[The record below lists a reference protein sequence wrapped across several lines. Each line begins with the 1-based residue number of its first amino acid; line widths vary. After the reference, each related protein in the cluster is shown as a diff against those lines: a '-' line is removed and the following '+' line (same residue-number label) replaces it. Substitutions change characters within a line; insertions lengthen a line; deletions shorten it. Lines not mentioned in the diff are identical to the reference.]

1 MLSTLNR
8 WLVRPELRPWRNA
21 IIVAGLLCA
30 AAYVGRRSNPRI
42 LMLPILAVGGLML
55 VRRPALGLM
64 ALVTAALFVP
74 RQLGT
79 GTEVALNAASL
90 LVPALL
96 ALWLADGLLR
106 GAIAVVPSRVNV
118 PLILFL
124 CAGLFSLLVGNVLWD
139 PTVPRPGNMT
149 IVQIAQWAIFAL
161 SAGAFW
167 LGANQLPDEGWLRRL
182 VWTFLIV
189 GGGGA
194 IVRVLP
200 GVGRLIDS
208 YGTLAFDRSPLWA
221 LLAALAGGQLF
232 FNHELSLGRRL
243 YLLLVVAATLYYA
256 LVMRRETVSNMVGVG
271 AALATLLWLR
281 FPRLRIVSILV
292 AVVVSIVLFSV
303 LYDFAGGDDMWD
315 ESGGSRLV
323 LIERVVEVTMRN
335 PLTGLGPASYRPYAG
350 SKPLMYFRAFWV
362 NPQISSHNNYVDL
375 FAHGGLL
382 GLGLFA
388 WFIWALGRLG
398 WRLGERLR
406 QGFIAGYVQGML
418 ALLVA
423 SLALMLFA
431 DWILPFVYNIGF
443 PGFQAS
449 VLVWL
454 FLGGLVTVEQW
465 TQDEAQP

>member
-1 MLSTLNR
+1 MLSVLNR
-8 WLVRPELRPWRNA
+8 WLVRPQLRRWRNA

-30 AAYVGRRSNPRI
+30 AAYVGRRPSPRI
-42 LMLPILAVGGLML
+42 LMLPILAAGGVML
-55 VRRPALGLM
+55 VRWPTLGLM
-64 ALVTAALFVP
+64 TLVTAALFVP

-79 GTEVALNAASL
+79 GTEVALNAAVL

-96 ALWLADGLLR
+96 ALWFTEGLLK
-106 GAIAVVPSRVNV
+106 GEVAVASSPVNA
-118 PLILFL
+118 PLLLFL
-124 CAGLFSLLVGNVLWD
+124 CAGLLSLLAGNVLWD
-139 PTVPRPGNMT
+139 PTVPRPSNMT

-167 LGANQLPDEGWLRRL
+167 LGANRLPDERWLRYL
-182 VWTFLIV
+182 VWAFLIV

-221 LLAALAGGQLF
+221 LLAALVGGQLV
-232 FNHELSLGRRL
+232 FNRDLSPGRRF
-243 YLLLVVAATLYYA
+243 YLLLILAAILYYA

-281 FPRLRIVSILV
+281 FPRLRTISILI
-292 AVVVSIVLFSV
+292 AVIVSIVLFSV
-303 LYDFAGGDDMWD
+303 LYEFAGGDDMWD
-315 ESGGSRLV
+315 ESGGSRLLLIGRV
-323 LIERVVEVTMRN
+323 LEVTMRN

-388 WFIWALGRLG
+388 CFAWALGRLG

-406 QGFIAGYVQGML
+406 HGFVAGYVHGML

-454 FLGGLVTVEQW
+454 FLGGLVAVEQW
-465 TQDEAQP
+465 VRGEAEL